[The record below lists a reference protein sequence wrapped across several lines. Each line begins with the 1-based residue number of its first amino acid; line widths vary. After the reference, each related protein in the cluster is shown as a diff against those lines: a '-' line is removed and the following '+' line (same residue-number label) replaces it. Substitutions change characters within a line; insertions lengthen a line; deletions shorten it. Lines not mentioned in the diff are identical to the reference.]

1 MAPSAAMRSQTYF
14 RTPVTNI
21 YRNLR
26 SYGWNPRC
34 NVAHRGGQNLEAY
47 PQKVNEIV
55 LHVLYSKNTLKPL
68 SNEGSHDVTSTEA
81 KGEQDCHLQG

>member
-1 MAPSAAMRSQTYF
+1 MDGIQGAMLLTEEVKILKHILKR
-14 RTPVTNI
+14 
-21 YRNLR
+21 
-26 SYGWNPRC
+26 
-34 NVAHRGGQNLEAY
+34 
-47 PQKVNEIV
+47 NEIV